1 MTGRVLCERRGAIGV
16 VTFDNVARRNAM
28 SLDMWQATEGILD
41 VLERD
46 PAIRVVVLTGAGDK
60 AFVSGADISELEQH
74 QRDAESQ
81 MRFNRSLEDAYLSP
95 TRCAKPVVA
104 KIRGICMGGGLG
116 LAAACDL
123 RICSADARFRMPA
136 ARLGVG
142 YTSIGVR
149 RFLQVIGLQHTMDL
163 FLSARIVNAPEAL
176 AMGFVARV
184 CEPEQLDQAVSDWC
198 TLVAANAPLTLR
210 ALKLT
215 VNDWLRE
222 PALHLSDQVEA
233 AIQRCFDSE
242 DYREGARAFLEKRPA
257 RFQGR

>member
-1 MTGRVLCERRGAIGV
+1 MPSLFVERAGA
-16 VTFDNVARRNAM
+16 VATIRISNPAKYNAM
-28 SLDMWQATEGILD
+28 TTAMWEDLPRQLQALDADDSIRVI
-41 VLERD
+41 VLE
-46 PAIRVVVLTGAGDK
+46 GDGGK

-74 QRDAESQ
+74 QRDAEEQ
-81 MRFNRSLEDAYLSP
+81 IRFNRSLEDAYLSP

-123 RICSADARFRMPA
+123 RICSTDARFRMPA

-163 FLSARIVNAPEAL
+163 FLSARIVDAREAL

-198 TLVAANAPLTLR
+198 AQVAANAPLTLR

-222 PALHLSDQVEA
+222 PALHVSDQVEA

-242 DYREGARAFLEKRPA
+242 DYREGARAFMEKRPA

>member
-1 MTGRVLCERRGAIGV
+1 MPSLSVTREGAVATVRVSNPAKY
-16 VTFDNVARRNAM
+16 NAM
-28 SLDMWQATEGILD
+28 TTAMWEDLPRQLEVLDADET
-41 VLERD
+41 
-46 PAIRVVVLTGAGDK
+46 IRVIVIEGEGGK

-95 TRCAKPVVA
+95 TRCSKPVVA

-123 RICSADARFRMPA
+123 RICSSDSRFRMPA

-163 FLSARIVNAPEAL
+163 FLSARIVDAQGAL

-184 CEPEQLDQAVSDWC
+184 CEPEALDQTVRDWC
-198 TLVAANAPLTLR
+198 ELVAANAPLTLR

-222 PALHLSDQVEA
+222 PALHVSGEVEA
-233 AIQRCFDSE
+233 AIQRCFESE

-257 RFQGR
+257 HFEGR